1 LPGTGGFSR
10 PVQVGAAARIDGLID
25 MGGPIRMFNSL
36 ELICTMVLLT
46 TYFGTCGEP
55 FVALG

>member
-1 LPGTGGFSR
+1 M
-10 PVQVGAAARIDGLID
+10 QVGAAMRIDGLID